1 MLISFQMITL
11 NSKPWIFASVLY
23 LALPVILWLAGWIK
37 PCFSI
42 PLITL
47 LVTGVCFIYRQLP
60 AHRIAVPR
68 FSWVA
73 SLIIIFLAVAII
85 GFDGH
90 FHQNGDFFF
99 RNPIYSD
106 LIRYDWPLVFP
117 DGNLFVYYFGFWL
130 PPSLAAK
137 FLPQSWH
144 PYLLWFW
151 SLAGMVL
158 FTGSMAIQLKKK
170 ILIFTI
176 ILFSLATC
184 SLLIAGAFKAI
195 GIKDEFHL
203 WTTTLDRLKSM
214 YWGYTLSR
222 QVHSFNHFIPCLLF
236 GAIFINKVLDKAGLL
251 FTSSLL
257 LICSPFGGLAFLPY
271 LAFTLYH
278 GLRTSSLFS
287 ELKTPRAL
295 LLLAAAVILA
305 LLTGLFLTGT
315 GVNGTGA
322 VSTELLFTK
331 RPEALSLPYLLY
343 MGAFLVINL
352 GIPVLLLYPDYRK
365 SPIFWITVCGLPV
378 YSLIYMGDKNN
389 ELMFKSADVFFLFLA
404 LFYTHA
410 LFQMTGKRRLFLII
424 YIALGSLVPARFAF
438 LQIKSFAI
446 SSAARE
452 QNINNEWHG
461 TIYHPDDDEYLKA
474 VKNTGKCNRILFYS
488 HSGESAR
495 GLMCWAST
503 GKRANEPKLQDSPDS
518 QDS

>member
-1 MLISFQMITL
+1 MITL
-11 NSKPWIFASVLY
+11 NSKPWIFASILY
-23 LALPVILWLAGWIK
+23 LALPVILWLAGWIQ

-42 PLITL
+42 PLIAL
-47 LVTGVCFIYRQLP
+47 LVTGLCLIYRKLP
-60 AHRIAVPR
+60 ARQITVPR
-68 FSWVA
+68 FSWFA
-73 SLIIIFLAVAII
+73 SLIIIFLAVSII

-90 FHQNGDFFF
+90 FQQSSDFFF
-99 RNPIYSD
+99 RNPIYND

-144 PYLLWFW
+144 PYILWIW

-176 ILFSLATC
+176 ILFSLSTC
-184 SLLIAGAFKAI
+184 SLLIAGAFEVI
-195 GIKDEFHL
+195 GIKDEFHI
-203 WTTTLDRLKSM
+203 WSTSVDRLKSIH
-214 YWGYTLSR
+214 WSYTLSKLAY
-222 QVHSFNHFIPCLLF
+222 SFNHFIPSLIF
-236 GAIFINKVLDKAGLL
+236 GAIFINKVLDKAGIL

-271 LAFTLYH
+271 LAYTLYH
-278 GLRTSSLFS
+278 GFRTSSLFS

-295 LLLAAAVILA
+295 LLLTTSIILV
-305 LLTGLFLTGT
+305 LLIYLFLTGT
-315 GVNGTGA
+315 GINGAGSI
-322 VSTELLFTK
+322 STELLFTK
-331 RPEALSLPYLLY
+331 RPETLAQPYLLY

-352 GIPVLLLYPDYRK
+352 GVPILLLYPEYRK
-365 SPIFWITVCGLPV
+365 SPIFWITVFGLPI

-389 ELMFKSADVFFLFLA
+389 ELMLKSSDVFFLFLA
-404 LFYTHA
+404 FFYTQA
-410 LFQMTGKRRLFLII
+410 LFRMTGKRRLLLIV
-424 YIALGSLVPARFAF
+424 YLVLGSLIPARFAF
-438 LQIKSFAI
+438 LQLKSFAV
-446 SSAARE
+446 SPAARE

-461 TIYHPDDDEYLKA
+461 TIYHPDDVEYLKA
-474 VKNTGKCNRILFYS
+474 VKEAGKCNHMLFYS
-488 HSGESAR
+488 QSGESTR

-503 GKRANEPKLQDSPDS
+503 GKRANEPRLQDSPDP